1 MIEKLLQSLGVG
13 RKGVY
18 SLRMDSI
25 DQETKLRILRDS
37 VRAGLT
43 DSKDQ
48 PVLMN
53 PFPAFWMDIT

>member
-13 RKGVY
+13 RKGLY

-43 DSKDQ
+43 E
-48 PVLMN
+48 
-53 PFPAFWMDIT
+53 

>member
-1 MIEKLLQSLGVG
+1 MIEKLFQSLGVG
-13 RKGVY
+13 RKGLY

-43 DSKDQ
+43 E
-48 PVLMN
+48 
-53 PFPAFWMDIT
+53 